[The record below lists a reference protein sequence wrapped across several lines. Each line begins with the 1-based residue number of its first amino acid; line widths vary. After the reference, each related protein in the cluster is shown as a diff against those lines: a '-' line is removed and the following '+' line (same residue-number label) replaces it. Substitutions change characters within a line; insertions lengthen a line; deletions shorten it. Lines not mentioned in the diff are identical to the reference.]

1 MKIIALSID
10 TALENPSSPVAQRLI
25 AYAQEGMTIHAIVP
39 VAVPP
44 AEVIDL
50 SPYISVSYVKKSNK
64 IVTFCR
70 LVHLGML
77 LAKRFKSNDDIVISS
92 QDPFELGLIAYLIAR
107 RFSMGL
113 HLQVHIDF
121 FSPFFKQESF
131 RNRLQAILARFLLPR
146 ADAIRVVSKKIALY
160 VESIGVPTERITTA
174 PIYIDSQK
182 IVDIPPSEIFL
193 ERYKRFSPRVL
204 CASRLVKQ
212 KNIDLTIESFAKLI
226 AVVPSAGLII
236 VGRGSERGHLEA
248 LVRARGLENHIVFEE
263 WTDQVFGYM
272 KASDIFLLSSD
283 YEGWGMTVVEASALG
298 TPVIM
303 TNVGCANEFLFD
315 GQNGMVV
322 PVRDL
327 SAFTKK
333 LISLATDVAGRKA
346 LGMNA
351 AESTHFLST
360 QDEYISSIRTSWQN
374 ALRRTVL

>member
-10 TALENPSSPVAQRLI
+10 AALENPSSPVAQRLI

-39 VAVPP
+39 VAVPL

-50 SPYISVSYVKKSNK
+50 SPYVSVSYVKKSNK
-64 IVTFCR
+64 ILTFCR
-70 LVHLGML
+70 LLRSGMVL
-77 LAKRFKSNDDIVISS
+77 TKRFKNGGAVIVSS
-92 QDPFELGLIAYLIAR
+92 QDPFELGLIAYFIAWW
-107 RFSMGL
+107 FSVGL

-121 FSPFFKQESF
+121 FSPFFKRESL
-131 RNRLQAILARFLLPR
+131 RNRLQALLARFLLPR
-146 ADAIRVVSKKIALY
+146 ADAVRVVSRKIASY
-160 VESIGVPTERITTA
+160 VESIGVPAERITTA
-174 PIYIDSQK
+174 PIYIDNQK
-182 IVDIPPSEIFL
+182 IIDIPPSEIFL

-212 KNIDLTIESFAKLI
+212 KNIDLTIESFAKLV

-248 LVRARGLENHIVFEE
+248 LVRVRGLEKHIIFEE

-327 SAFTKK
+327 SSFTKK
-333 LISLATDVAGRKA
+333 LIQLGTDVDGRKA
-346 LGMNA
+346 LGMKA
-351 AESTHFLST
+351 AKSTHALST
-360 QDEYISSIRTSWQN
+360 RDEYISSIRTSWQD
-374 ALRRTVL
+374 AARRIVL